1 MLKILYN
8 KNNKMENKIMSEQEK
23 FESEI
28 KDEIENESS
37 DNNNI
42 SEGNTKKPLFDRFG
56 DGLDNIIKK
65 MDKYESRM
73 MERLDNLGLKMES
86 FLKESFSQIL
96 IKKGFNPNLIDGL
109 FSRFKNI
116 NPIVLARMNR
126 TFGRVKDD
134 NSKDK
139 GEEKDI
145 NE

>member
-1 MLKILYN
+1 
-8 KNNKMENKIMSEQEK
+8 MSEQEK

-42 SEGNTKKPLFDRFG
+42 SEENIKKPLFDRFG
-56 DGLDNIIKK
+56 DGLDNMIKR
-65 MDKYESRM
+65 MDGFESRM
-73 MERLDNLGLKMES
+73 MERLDNLGLIMEN
-86 FLKESFSQIL
+86 FLKQSLSQIL
-96 IKKGFNPNLIDGL
+96 IKKGFNPNLVDGL

-116 NPIVLARMNR
+116 DPKVLTRMNR
-126 TFGRVKDD
+126 TFGRVKD

-145 NE
+145 DE